1 MYSNNQT
8 LSNIDG
14 YVKGFHVKPIQ
25 ETCFYD
31 TGSYYSNGIN
41 IEVQL
46 STEQYANLLKYGYS
60 GKQHNVYFTARSN
73 HYAHLYAASSEDINQ
88 LLEVISN

>member
-8 LSNIDG
+8 HSYIDG
-14 YVKGFHVKPIQ
+14 HIKGFHVKPIQ
-25 ETCFYD
+25 ETCFCD
-31 TGSYYSNGIN
+31 TEFYHSNGIN

-73 HYAHLYAASSEDINQ
+73 NHAHLYAASAEDINQ